1 MIKKRATITED
12 GVLSVR
18 LPRKLQDMMSSKP
31 MIYIVERD
39 GLILFSNFELN
50 LDQIDGDEDDDD
62 GNIEFT
68 TTPKDQA
75 KKQTSNK
82 NVGDAA
88 TDLYR

>member
-50 LDQIDGDEDDDD
+50 LDQIDDDEDDD
-62 GNIEFT
+62 GSIEFT